1 MVDHC
6 IRNETLTLRHIST
19 CTNIIGASG
28 PGGAEFAEFQK
39 KTEADHGVGF
49 LKSLAEL
56 PPLADGVQRLALISG
71 RTGDNPRLM
80 SEAIKVCCNTTTYH
94 HDDCFH
100 LCIFVRKDFSPAL
113 EDFLTPKFSSFFG
126 IYEHMF
132 NLYLLS

>member
-1 MVDHC
+1 MIDHC
-6 IRNETLTLRHIST
+6 IRNETLTLRHMST

-80 SEAIKVCCNTTTYH
+80 SEAIKVCCTLLLHIMMIVST
-94 HDDCFH
+94 FAFSSEK
-100 LCIFVRKDFSPAL
+100 IFSHAL